1 MPKTKISKEEI
12 LRKCWYVLHRDGYY
26 HTSLSTLS
34 KEVGLGKAGLLHHFS
49 SKEGLMKAVLE
60 FAAATYDSYV
70 LAVANEDL
78 PIEQRLEKM
87 LRRENRLAKIEGR
100 GCFFGNTV
108 VETAQQR
115 VFNDQLQQFF
125 NQWKQALEKLF
136 QEVMSK
142 EDAVQLAYLILVEYQ
157 GSVVLYK
164 LAQDETHLEQFVRRS
179 LERLQIFRN
188 KS

>member
-12 LRKCWYVLHRDGYY
+12 LNKCWHILHKNGYY
-26 HTSLSTLS
+26 HTSLNTLA

-49 SKEGLMKAVLE
+49 SKERLMKAVLQY
-60 FAAATYDSYV
+60 AADTYESYV
-70 LAVANEDL
+70 LSVAKEDL

-108 VETAQQR
+108 VETSQQR
-115 VFNDQLQQFF
+115 VFNEQLQEFF
-125 NQWKQALEKLF
+125 ELWKEALETLF

-142 EDAVQLAYLILVEYQ
+142 EDAVKLAYLILIEYQ

-164 LAQDETHLEQFVRRS
+164 LSQEEEHLEKFVQRS
-179 LERLQIFRN
+179 LERLELFRHQ
-188 KS
+188 